1 MKHRSFLGLALAVAL
16 TAPTVSAETVV
27 YQNDFSDATKFN
39 AMTCVN
45 ADGST
50 NSYNGI
56 WRHNNYGTKY
66 AYIMIINNTT
76 DGTVPCDDYMVTPA
90 IELKAGHQYTLS
102 YNAGGYDYTKALDY
116 SLKSLLSP
124 ADATEPTTADDFA
137 NYSLL
142 VETTDLAKGY
152 SADNWA
158 SSEYTYS
165 KSFVPETDGSY
176 RIAFYAYAGGIAVD
190 NIKLVDCGNDNTPK
204 PVTDFTV
211 TPGENAAT
219 TATIT
224 CTLPSEAATG
234 ATLAGP
240 LTVSIT
246 RTIGEDVQVYTIQ
259 NLNPG
264 EPFSWKDEYNPA
276 GSVTYSL
283 QVVNGEETSEPVSA
297 TVYVGPDTPK
307 AVTALT
313 LTRADGINHIVWT
326 APTEGLNG
334 STQLQLTYEVARV
347 VNGEATVLINN
358 LAETTYDD
366 DFTSG
371 ELATVY
377 YSVSPINYG
386 TVTGASAKTKSIQL
400 GSKSL
405 PFQDS
410 FANKTLDTSVW
421 SLETNTAGTSKKWTA
436 DNGSSCRTAK
446 TPYDEDGGFLYYNSY
461 SSSRDNW
468 CRLITPPLNLAAVG
482 NPIISF
488 AFYHNSA
495 QSSSNDRVVLEISK
509 DNDEWLEIEGSEI
522 KRASTSISG
531 WTEYE
536 FTLAQFKDCESAR
549 VAIKAISGYGTDLA
563 IDAVKIY
570 AGIDN
575 DLAISSFDGPATIIT
590 GKEGSYTAVLSNLG
604 GNTLDGTEYT
614 VEFTANGN
622 LFATLPGTELAP
634 KATAEFTAPLA
645 ITAAHLGEEFEVTA
659 TVVFEADEVEDNNT
673 SAAIITTTKAYSGPT
688 ATNLKGTAGDDGLL
702 LTWDAPVNEEFET
715 ATFVVD
721 GENTGITADAY
732 TADQAVSY
740 PADMNGWANLDIDK
754 LENLA
759 NYYPVANPATNARAF
774 QYVSGDFM
782 GNSNLNDGFGDAYI
796 MVFPPS
802 DLNAVPNDWLIS
814 PTLPGT
820 GIHTLSLKVRPNGT
834 QNYSDCGKLDILY
847 TTDEEYSTEN
857 PAENFTLLETIEIK
871 GGLGVPSVWNE
882 YTFEIPATAKH
893 VALNFNTPRGSNSH
907 DSGYSFLK
915 LDDITLTC
923 ESLGAPQFNVYSSAP
938 APEAETFAMLPPAS
952 GLTLHN
958 EAPLAES
965 SLNVPTYE
973 KGQTF
978 HVTAVYPGGESVL
991 SEPFV
996 ASKPDSGIADA
1007 VASEVRVTV
1016 MGRTITAAAAGESLD
1031 VTVHA
1036 ANGALIGSS
1045 KAVTVDAPGVYIV
1058 SAAGTTAR
1066 IAIR

>member
-16 TAPTVSAETVV
+16 TAPSVSAETVV
-27 YQNDFSDATKFN
+27 YQNDFTTYPMFN
-39 AMTCVN
+39 SMTCVN
-45 ADGST
+45 ADNSDKGTQGVWKQYTWGT
-50 NSYNGI
+50 NS
-56 WRHNNYGTKY
+56 R
-66 AYIMIINNTT
+66 AYIQVIWDSTT
-76 DGTVPCDDYMVTPA
+76 STATPCDDYIVTPA
-90 IELKAGHQYTLS
+90 IALQSGHLYKLS
-102 YNAGGYDYTKALDY
+102 YNAGGYEYTKRLDFNM
-116 SLKSLLSP
+116 KTLLSP
-124 ADATEPTTADDFA
+124 ADAAEPATGDDF
-137 NYSLL
+137 
-142 VETTDLAKGY
+142 
-152 SADNWA
+152 
-158 SSEYTYS
+158 SEYTLLNDLLN
-165 KSFVPETDGSY
+165 VPYGNNWSEEGKFFTADIIPAADGEY
-176 RIAFYAYAGGIAVD
+176 RIAFHAYAGGMILA
-190 NIKLVDCGNDNTPK
+190 NIKLVDIGTDNTPK
-204 PVTDFTV
+204 AVTDFTV
-211 TPGENAAT
+211 TPGANASN

-283 QVVNGEETSEPVSA
+283 QVVNGEETSDPVSA

-307 AVTALT
+307 AVTNLT
-313 LTRADGINHIVWT
+313 LTRNHGINHISWT
-326 APTEGLNG
+326 APTVGLNG
-334 STQLQLTYEVARV
+334 STDLKLSYKVERM
-347 VNGEATVLINN
+347 VNGFSDAFRIVEEDTY
-358 LAETTYDD
+358 YDD
-366 DFTSG
+366 EYTSSD
-371 ELATVY
+371 LATVY
-377 YSVSPINYG
+377 YNVYPINYE
-386 TVTGASAKTKSIQL
+386 TVYGASSKTKSIQL

-405 PFQDS
+405 PLEDS
-410 FANKTLDTSVW
+410 FANKTLDTSIW
-421 SLETNTAGTSKKWTA
+421 NLETNTGGSSFKWKA
-436 DNGSSCRTAK
+436 DNGSSCKSAK
-446 TPYDEDGGFLYYNSY
+446 APYDEDGGFLYYNSY
-461 SSSRDNW
+461 SSPRDNY
-468 CRLITPPLNLAAVG
+468 CSLITPPLNLAAVG
-482 NPIISF
+482 NPMISL
-488 AFYHNSA
+488 AFYHNTNYPSYK
-495 QSSSNDRVVLEISK
+495 DRIVLEISK
-509 DNDEWLEIEGSEI
+509 DNGEWIEIEGSEI
-522 KRASTSISG
+522 KRYSDSASG

-536 FTLAQFKDCESAR
+536 FSLAKFKECESAR
-549 VAIKAISGYGTDLA
+549 VAIKAISAGGDDMA

-570 AGIDN
+570 AGIEN
-575 DLAISSFDGPATIIT
+575 DLAIKSFDGPATITAGNT
-590 GKEGSYTAVLSNLG
+590 GTYAATVTNLG
-604 GNTLDGTEYT
+604 STTLDGSEYS
-614 VEFTANGN
+614 VDFAANGN
-622 LFATLPGTELAP
+622 VFATLPGNELAP
-634 KATAEFTAPLA
+634 KANAVFSAPLA
-645 ITAAHLGEEFEVTA
+645 VSAAHLGEEFEVTA
-659 TVVFEADEVEDNNT
+659 TIVFEADEVEDNNT
-673 SAAIITTTKAYSGPT
+673 SATIITTTKAYPGPT

-754 LENLA
+754 LEDLA
-759 NYYPVANPATNARAF
+759 QYYSGANPSKNARAF
-774 QYVSGDFM
+774 QYVSADFM
-782 GNSNLNDGFGDAYI
+782 GNSNLKDGFGDAYI

-802 DLNAVPNDWLIS
+802 NLTAVPNDWLIS
-814 PTLPGT
+814 PLIPGK
-820 GIHTLSLKVRPNGT
+820 GDHGFSFKIKGEGNSYGRMGV
-834 QNYSDCGKLDILY
+834 KLDVLY
-847 TTDEEYSTEN
+847 TTEGEYSAEN
-857 PAENFTLLETIEIK
+857 PAESFTLLQTVEIK
-871 GGLGVPSVWNE
+871 GGDDLVADWETISIEVP
-882 YTFEIPATAKH
+882 ADAKH
-893 VALNFNTPRGSNSH
+893 VALNFNTPRTAYSRET
-907 DSGYSFLK
+907 GYSWIK

-938 APEAETFAMLPPAS
+938 APEAETFAMLPAAS

-973 KGQTF
+973 EGQTF

>member
-16 TAPTVSAETVV
+16 TAPSVSAETVV
-27 YQNDFSDATKFN
+27 YQNDFTTVAMFN
-39 AMTCVN
+39 SMTCVN
-45 ADGST
+45 ADNSDKGAQGVWKQYTWGT
-50 NSYNGI
+50 NS
-56 WRHNNYGTKY
+56 R
-66 AYIMIINNTT
+66 AYIQVIWDSTT
-76 DGTVPCDDYMVTPA
+76 STATPCDDYIVTPA
-90 IELKAGHQYTLS
+90 IALQSGHLYKLS
-102 YNAGGYDYTKALDY
+102 YNAGGYEYTKRLDFNM
-116 SLKSLLSP
+116 KTLLSP
-124 ADATEPTTADDFA
+124 ADAAEPAKGDDF
-137 NYSLL
+137 
-142 VETTDLAKGY
+142 
-152 SADNWA
+152 
-158 SSEYTYS
+158 SEYTLLNDLLN
-165 KSFVPETDGSY
+165 VPYGNNWSEEGKFFTADIIPAADGEY
-176 RIAFYAYAGGIAVD
+176 RIAFHAYAGGMILA
-190 NIKLVDCGNDNTPK
+190 NIKLVDIGTDNTPK
-204 PVTDFTV
+204 AVTDFTV
-211 TPGENAAT
+211 TPGANASN

-264 EPFSWKDEYNPA
+264 EPFSWNDEYNPA

-283 QVVNGEETSEPVSA
+283 QVVNGEEISDPVSA

-307 AVTALT
+307 AVTALS
-313 LTRADGINHIVWT
+313 LTRNHGINHISWT
-326 APTEGLNG
+326 APTVGLNG
-334 STQLQLTYEVARV
+334 STDLSLSYKVERM
-347 VNGEATVLINN
+347 VNGSPDAFRIVEDTY
-358 LAETTYDD
+358 YDD
-366 DFTSG
+366 EYTSSD
-371 ELATVY
+371 LATVY
-377 YSVSPINYG
+377 YNVYPINYE
-386 TVTGASAKTKSIQL
+386 TVYGASSKTTSIQL

-405 PFQDS
+405 PFEDS
-410 FANKTLDTSVW
+410 FANKTLDTSIW
-421 SLETNTAGTSKKWTA
+421 SLETNTG
-436 DNGSSCRTAK
+436 GSSYKWNPVATNRAASE
-446 TPYDEDGGFLYYNSY
+446 PYDKDGGFLDYNSWT
-461 SSSRDNW
+461 SSNNNW
-468 CRLITPPLNLAAVG
+468 CRLITPPLNIAAVG
-482 NPIISF
+482 NPMLSF
-488 AFYHNSA
+488 AFSHSMG
-495 QSSSNDRVVLEISK
+495 QSGNDDHIVIEISK
-509 DNDEWLEIEGSEI
+509 DNGDFVEIPDSKISRYNG
-522 KRASTSISG
+522 TSG
-531 WTEYE
+531 WAVYE
-536 FTLAQFKDCESAR
+536 FSLADYKECETAR
-549 VAIKAISGYGTDLA
+549 VAIKAISKNGSNMAL
-563 IDAVKIY
+563 DAVKIY
-570 AGIDN
+570 AGIEN
-575 DLAISSFDGPATIIT
+575 DLAIHGINGPATIVA
-590 GKEGSYTAVLSNLG
+590 GKEGTYTATLANLG
-604 GNTLDGTEYT
+604 GNSLDGSEYT

-622 LFATLPGTELAP
+622 VFATVPGVEIAP
-634 KATAEFTAPLA
+634 KATVTVSAPLA
-645 ITAAHLGEEFEVTA
+645 LSAAHFGEEFEVTA
-659 TVVFEADEVEDNNT
+659 TIVFEADEVEDNNT
-673 SAAIITTTKAYSGPT
+673 SAAIITTTKAYPGPT

-702 LTWDAPVNEEFET
+702 LTWDVPVNDEFET

-782 GNSNLNDGFGDAYI
+782 GNSNLKDGFGDAYI

-802 DLNAVPNDWLIS
+802 NLTAVPNDWLIS
-814 PTLPGT
+814 PLIPGK
-820 GIHTLSLKVRPNGT
+820 GVHGFSFKIKGEGNSYGRMGV
-834 QNYSDCGKLDILY
+834 KLDVLY
-847 TTDEEYSTEN
+847 TTEGEYSAEN
-857 PAENFTLLETIEIK
+857 PAESFTLLQTIEIK
-871 GGLGVPSVWNE
+871 GGNDLVADWETISIEVP
-882 YTFEIPATAKH
+882 ADAKH
-893 VALNFNTPRGSNSH
+893 VALNFNTPRTAYSRET
-907 DSGYSFLK
+907 GYSWIK

-938 APEAETFAMLPPAS
+938 APEAETFAMLPAAS

-973 KGQTF
+973 EGQTF

-1066 IAIR
+1066 VAIR

>member
-16 TAPTVSAETVV
+16 TAPSVCAETVV

-56 WRHNNYGTKY
+56 WRHNAYGTKY

-76 DGTVPCDDYMVTPA
+76 DGTVPCDDYMATPA

-165 KSFVPETDGSY
+165 KSFVPEVDGSY
-176 RIAFYAYAGGIAVD
+176 LIAFYAYAGGIAVD

-204 PVTDFTV
+204 AVTDFTV

-297 TVYVGPDTPK
+297 TVYVGPDTPR
-307 AVTALT
+307 AVTNLT
-313 LTRADGINHIVWT
+313 MTRADGVNHIAWT
-326 APTEGLNG
+326 APTSGLNG
-334 STQLQLTYEVARV
+334 STDLSLSYKVERM
-347 VNGEATVLINN
+347 VNGRAEAFRMVT
-358 LAETTYDD
+358 EPFYDD
-366 DFTSG
+366 EYSSV

-377 YSVSPINYG
+377 YEIYPINYG
-386 TVTGASAKTKSIQL
+386 TVYGASSKTKSIQL

-405 PFQDS
+405 PLEDS
-410 FANKTLDTSVW
+410 FANKTLDTSIW
-421 SLETNTAGTSKKWTA
+421 SLETNTGGSSYKWKA
-436 DNGSSCRTAK
+436 DNGSSCKSAK

-461 SSSRDNW
+461 SSPRDNY

-482 NPIISF
+482 NPVISF
-488 AFYHNSA
+488 ALYHNTTY
-495 QSSSNDRVVLEISK
+495 SSYKDRIVLEISK
-509 DNDEWLEIEGSEI
+509 DNGEWIEIEGSEI
-522 KRASTSISG
+522 KRYSASASG
-531 WTEYE
+531 WTVYE
-536 FTLAQFKDCESAR
+536 FSLAQFKECESAR
-549 VAIKAISGYGTDLA
+549 VAIKAISGGGDDMA

-570 AGIDN
+570 AGIEN
-575 DLAISSFDGPATIIT
+575 DLAIHGINGPATIVA
-590 GKEGSYTAVLSNLG
+590 GKEGTYTTVITNLG
-604 GNTLDGTEYT
+604 GNTINSSEYS
-614 VEFTANGN
+614 VEFTANGEV
-622 LFATLPGTELAP
+622 FATSSGLDIEP
-634 KATAEFTAPLA
+634 KGLAEFSAPLA
-645 ITAAHLGEEFEVTA
+645 VSAAHLGEEFEVTA
-659 TVVFEADEVEDNNT
+659 TIVFEADEVEDNNS
-673 SAAIITTTKAYSGPT
+673 SASIITSVKAYPGPT
-688 ATNLKGTAGDDGLL
+688 ATNLKGTAGNDGLL

-754 LENLA
+754 QENLA
-759 NYYPVANPATNARAF
+759 NYYPGANPATNARAF
-774 QYVSGDFM
+774 QYISADFM
-782 GNSNLNDGFGDAYI
+782 GNSNLKDGFGDAYI
-796 MVFPPS
+796 MVFPPN
-802 DLNAVPNDWLIS
+802 DLTAAPNDWLIS
-814 PTLPGT
+814 PALPGT
-820 GIHTLSLKVRPNGT
+820 GIHTLSLKVKCNGN

-857 PAENFTLLETIEIK
+857 PAENFTLLETIESK
-871 GGLGVPSVWNE
+871 GGFNIPAVWNE

-893 VALNFNTPRGSNSH
+893 VALNFNTPRGSNNH
-907 DSGYSFLK
+907 DQCYNHLK

-1007 VASEVRVTV
+1007 VASEVRVIV

-1045 KAVTVDAPGVYIV
+1045 KAVTVAAPGVYIV

-1066 IAIR
+1066 VAIR

>member
-204 PVTDFTV
+204 AVTDFTV

-297 TVYVGPDTPK
+297 TVYVGPDTPR
-307 AVTALT
+307 AVTALS
-313 LTRADGINHIVWT
+313 LTRNHGINHISWT
-326 APTEGLNG
+326 APTVGLNG
-334 STQLQLTYEVARV
+334 STDLVLSYKVERM
-347 VNGEATVLINN
+347 VNGFPDAFRIVEDTY
-358 LAETTYDD
+358 YDD
-366 DFTSG
+366 EYTSSD
-371 ELATVY
+371 LATVY
-377 YSVSPINYG
+377 YNVYPINYE
-386 TVTGASAKTKSIQL
+386 TVYGASSKTKSIQL

-405 PFQDS
+405 PFEDS
-410 FANKTLDTSVW
+410 FANRKLDTSIW
-421 SLETNTAGTSKKWTA
+421 SLETNTGGSSYKWTA
-436 DNGSSCRTAK
+436 DNGSSCRSAK
-446 TPYDEDGGFLYYNSY
+446 APYDEDGGFLYYNSY
-461 SSSRDNW
+461 NSSRDNY
-468 CRLITPPLNLAAVG
+468 CSLITPPLNLAAVG
-482 NPIISF
+482 NPVISF
-488 AFYHNSA
+488 ALYHNTNY
-495 QSSSNDRVVLEISK
+495 SSYKDRIVLEISK
-509 DNDEWLEIEGSEI
+509 DNGEWIEIEGSEI
-522 KRASTSISG
+522 MRYSASASG

-536 FTLAQFKDCESAR
+536 FSLAQFKDCESAR
-549 VAIKAISGYGTDLA
+549 VAIKAISGGGDDMAL
-563 IDAVKIY
+563 DAVKIY
-570 AGIDN
+570 AGIEN
-575 DLAISSFDGPATIIT
+575 DLAIESFDGPATITAGNT
-590 GKEGSYTAVLSNLG
+590 GTYAATVTNLG
-604 GNTLDGTEYT
+604 STTLDGSEYS
-614 VEFTANGN
+614 VDFAANGN
-622 LFATLPGTELAP
+622 VFATLPGNELAP
-634 KATAEFTAPLA
+634 KANAVFSVPFA
-645 ITAAHLGEEFEVTA
+645 ISAAHLGEEFEVTA
-659 TVVFEADEVEDNNT
+659 TIVFEADEVEDNNT

-782 GNSNLNDGFGDAYI
+782 GNSNLKDGFGDAYI

-857 PAENFTLLETIEIK
+857 PAENFTLLETIETK

-938 APEAETFAMLPPAS
+938 EAETFAMLPPAS

-973 KGQTF
+973 EGQTF

-1058 SAAGTTAR
+1058 SAASTTAR